1 MGPEGRLPRLEEFE
15 LVAGLR
21 ARREDTVATFLE
33 RYRSLFFHCIAHFE
47 SDHAARED
55 LFQDIV
61 LYVLDRLDQ
70 PSFDPAK
77 GSFGTW
83 LYRVAWCRCVDLKRK
98 AGARRNPKLTP
109 VGDRVPERADA
120 SPGPGETAGDDE
132 IGDMVRRGMSSL
144 DAEER
149 VLLEMRFVDDRTI
162 GEISSALSISI
173 EQTKYRLKRASTS
186 LRRVLLNDFAMEDAA
201 R

>member
-1 MGPEGRLPRLEEFE
+1 LEEFE

-21 ARREDTVATFLE
+21 AGHGDTVATFLE
-33 RYRSLFFHCIAHFE
+33 RYRSLFHHCIAHFE
-47 SDHAARED
+47 TDHAARED

-61 LYVLDRLDQ
+61 VYVLDRLQ
-70 PSFDPAK
+70 QQSFDPQK

-109 VGDRVPERADA
+109 VGDNVPERPDL

-144 DAEER
+144 DDEER
-149 VLLEMRFVDDRTI
+149 ALLQMRFVDDRTI
-162 GEISSALSISI
+162 GEISTALSISV

-186 LRRVLLNDFAMEDAA
+186 LRRVLLNEFAMEDAA